1 MEDGTHQAPVQECWH
16 LYKPDMRVDTLVS
29 TFRLQGSAF
38 LILWA
43 DSDFLCHQ
51 EPQKRMWYNAL
62 FGHKPASN
70 RGQLERS
77 EKSGEFRN
85 LLPEFLAS

>member
-1 MEDGTHQAPVQECWH
+1 MEDGSHLVPEQECWH
-16 LYKPDMRVDTLVS
+16 LNKPDMRVDTQVS
-29 TFRLQGSAF
+29 AFRLQGSAI

-43 DSDFLCHQ
+43 DSDFLSPQ
-51 EPQKRMWYNAL
+51 EPQKRRWYNAL
-62 FGHKPASN
+62 FGRKPASSQVQI
-70 RGQLERS
+70 GRS